1 MDSQK
6 GSVPW
11 PSEYNCATLP
21 PKTSLTMLQQFD
33 LILGEDVI
41 HRDAMQGLHR
51 SSIQEEKEARVEGT
65 ED

>member
-1 MDSQK
+1 
-6 GSVPW
+6 
-11 PSEYNCATLP
+11 
-21 PKTSLTMLQQFD
+21 MLQQFD